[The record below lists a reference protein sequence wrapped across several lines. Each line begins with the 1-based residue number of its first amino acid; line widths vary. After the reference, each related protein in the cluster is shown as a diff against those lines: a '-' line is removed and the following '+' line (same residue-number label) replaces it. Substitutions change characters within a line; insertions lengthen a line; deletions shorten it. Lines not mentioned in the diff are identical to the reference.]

1 MKKIVFLGCENSHST
16 MFMSYMRRN
25 EKYQDIEILGVY
37 SHIEQ
42 SMANV
47 SKNYNVPAMS
57 SYDEAV
63 GKVDGVVITARH
75 GDLHYKYA
83 KPYIQKGVTIFID
96 KPITI
101 NEEEAVAFMKECKE
115 AGAKITGGSCLRFE
129 EWVKELANDNIN
141 EENGK
146 TIGGFVRCPI
156 SLGNVNGGYFF
167 YAQHLVETVQV
178 AFGSDIKSV
187 YAKLSGK
194 TLQVLFHYENFTVC
208 GTYADECYKSYY
220 VARLTDTAVKAK
232 EFMLDNA
239 SPCFKAGFEEFF
251 DILNGAEQKTTY
263 QKFILPVFIMNAIAR
278 SMESGK
284 EETIKEYEV

>member
-42 SMANV
+42 SMQNV

-83 KPYIQKGVTIFID
+83 KPYIQKGMTIFID

-129 EWVKELANDNIN
+129 EWVKELANDNVN

-156 SLGNVNGGYFF
+156 SLGNVNGGFFF

-178 AFGSDIKSV
+178 AFGQDIKSV

-239 SPCFKAGFEEFF
+239 SPCFKAGFEDFF

-263 QKFILPVFIMNAIAR
+263 EKFILPVFVMNAINR
-278 SMESGK
+278 SMQSGK
-284 EETIKEYEV
+284 EEFIKEYKI